1 MGPVAG
7 GGGLYWAGRD
17 ILSTA
22 MSYSSTVSTPSLSA
36 VSKSKYAGIG
46 IGSLVG
52 IDQAIAIDI
61 GFFKDQGHCGN
72 NRTHD

>member
-46 IGSLVG
+46 IGSLAG